1 MFTATYSCRVEI
13 SQNLPDN
20 TPIRSVE
27 ELTEEFKRHFENE
40 FFRDMVIKVSHAEL
54 VKTASPFD

>member
-1 MFTATYSCRVEI
+1 MFTVTYSCRVEI

-20 TPIRSVE
+20 TPIRSLE
-27 ELTEEFKRHFENE
+27 ELTAEFKRMLENE
-40 FFRDMVIKVSHAEL
+40 LFRDMDVKVSHAEV